1 MAKPTSNPS
10 NVHGF
15 VDDNNNSYRNMI
27 MDAMRMS
34 QGYAGEC
41 SIVDEEPN
49 ANTTRFLD
57 LLKDFNEPLW
67 DECINHSKLSIVA

>member
-1 MAKPTSNPS
+1 
-10 NVHGF
+10 VHGF

-57 LLKDFNEPLW
+57 LLKDFNEPL
-67 DECINHSKLSIVA
+67 